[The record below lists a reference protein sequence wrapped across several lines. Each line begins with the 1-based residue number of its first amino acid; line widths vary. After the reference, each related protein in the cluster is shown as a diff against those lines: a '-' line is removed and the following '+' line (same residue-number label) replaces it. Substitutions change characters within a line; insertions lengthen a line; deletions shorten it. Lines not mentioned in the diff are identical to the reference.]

1 MRVNIIVQYGD
12 NDIDIGKVNEDYTTI
27 STNLNDPARI
37 LELLDNTVAVVKKAI
52 NAGN

>member
-1 MRVNIIVQYGD
+1 MQVNIIVRYGD
-12 NDIDIGKVNEDYTTI
+12 NDIDISKVNGHCPTI
-27 STNLNDPARI
+27 GTNLNDPARI